1 MNQDPGQD
9 KFSSFQMLS
18 VLFLELHLV
27 LLQNLVIRI
36 ISEPAA
42 LALSDAFLLPSA
54 SSLALIKCLFYLV
67 IPLRIIL
74 ALPFARPFP
83 NQELR
88 PTSVQV
94 FLYYYCG
101 LLTFYRS
108 LDVIIYNTIR
118 R

>member
-1 MNQDPGQD
+1 
-9 KFSSFQMLS
+9 MLS
-18 VLFLELHLV
+18 VLFLELLLV

-36 ISEPAA
+36 ISEAAA
-42 LALSDAFLLPSA
+42 LALIDDFLLSSA
-54 SSLALIKCLFYLV
+54 YSLGLMICLFYLV

-83 NQELR
+83 DQELR

-94 FLYYYCG
+94 FLYYCGG